1 MPNRDG
7 GSNVTIETK
16 YDKLFANLD
25 RTIDAR
31 KTAGIYPAMGY
42 TSNLDILC
50 DFRVD
55 VLNGLLEKHLPDA
68 DLQRLEPAKMIRTVE
83 DFISTVVWYCRN
95 GAGGEADI
103 EDFAVID
110 GLFDTKPGMGG
121 TSAQAA
127 MALAAVGCPSVI
139 HLTDDSKEV
148 CDILRSPL
156 IYTVSPD
163 GELIHTDRV
172 SRQQEQEIH
181 YIIQFKKG
189 DVIRCRD
196 QAVEIPASNRLIVT
210 KVTVNAFVPFSQP
223 YFDFIEQNAKTFS
236 SNVLSSFNCIQDEQV
251 LRERLDAVKRHV
263 RVYKENNPDGV
274 VFFEDAHYHSL
285 DIRKLCIETLYPEVD
300 IVCMNEEELALTL
313 GMYNQ
318 PVDIRDILSCIEGVF
333 HLKRLFN
340 VKKGIIVHTKDYA
353 MYAGDDPGVDI
364 ESGLVYGNLIA
375 TAKAMY
381 GTYGTKAQ
389 IAEVMKLP
397 LSETGMRHRETV
409 AQSPHAANTVIVPT
423 KYIDKPKY
431 TIGLG
436 DSFVGGVQIC
446 FM

>member
-1 MPNRDG
+1 M
-7 GSNVTIETK
+7 TIEIK
-16 YDKLFANLD
+16 YEEQYANLEH
-25 RTIDAR
+25 IINVR

-55 VLNGLLEKHLPDA
+55 VLNALLEKHMPDA
-68 DLQRLEPAKMIRTVE
+68 DLLKLEPAKMIRTVE
-83 DFISTVVWYCRN
+83 DFISTVVWYCCN

-103 EDFAVID
+103 EDFAVIE

-148 CDILRSPL
+148 CDLLRSPL

-172 SRQQEQEIH
+172 KHLQEQEIH

-189 DVIRCRD
+189 DVIRCCD
-196 QAVEIPASNRLIVT
+196 QAIEIPASNRLIVT

-223 YFDFIEQNAKTFS
+223 YFNYIEKNAKTIS
-236 SNVLSSFNCIQDEQV
+236 SNVLSSFNCIQDERV

-263 RVYKENNPDGV
+263 RVYKENNPRGV

-285 DIRKLCIETLYPEVD
+285 DIRKLCIESLYPEVD

-313 GMYNQ
+313 GMYIQ
-318 PVDIRDILSCIEGVF
+318 AVDIRDILSCIEGVF
-333 HLKRLFN
+333 RLKRLFN
-340 VKKGIIVHTKDYA
+340 VKKGIIVHTKDYS

-364 ESGLVYGNLIA
+364 ESGLVYGNLMA

-381 GTYGTKAQ
+381 GSYGTKAQ

-397 LSETGMRHRETV
+397 LSETGVRHRETV
-409 AQSPHAANTVIVPT
+409 ARSPHAADTVIVPT